1 MNTKLV
7 RNAERWLLA
16 SVEHQAIKGLSEAL
30 NIDYILAKILLARN
44 IGNGDLGS
52 IKQFLSPPESLATD
66 FSQVT
71 TKDQL
76 TLAINR
82 LREAIETK
90 EMIYVNGDPDADGIS
105 GTCILINGLRYLG
118 AKVEYRFPVRSRE
131 GHGLQVRIIEEAKK
145 TGCKLIVTT
154 DCGSKDIV
162 SAKYA
167 KDQGIDVIITDH
179 HILGKKLPDVY
190 ALVNPH
196 MVEERTY
203 FKALAGA
210 GVAYKVMLAL
220 FDAMKQ
226 QMPQSLDEY
235 MVAVATLGTLS
246 DRMSMLNPMNR
257 IIVNRGVKAL
267 THTKFEG
274 LRAIKRVCQVDDNY
288 IRPRNLSRTIIPR
301 LNAPGRIGDPEK
313 GIPDSTLVVDM
324 LLIGTGHDAAIAAE
338 EMAKIFSDVL
348 ELEAKAKYQADNKGE
363 VSNVALTS
371 ATSVDDVNEKR
382 KYLTNKIEEEI
393 DLLVESQVD
402 PERDRVI
409 IIQGKNWNSG
419 VIGIDTD
426 RLKERFLAPAIILT
440 KYDGHDY
447 VRGSVR
453 SIPNIDMYSLIDRVG
468 ERFEEKFNRQL
479 FQMEVESTLG
489 KRQVN
494 AFGGHA
500 QACGFSLHTNDVEEF
515 IALVRDEATRI
526 PDDDFQYH
534 YDIIDKIPISHLGP
548 KFLNKLDELSP
559 YGQQFEFPIFYLQ
572 GCLLREGKPFGNKYQ
587 QDMRKPH
594 VAFRVVEKVRKK
606 RKFPAK
612 EFDAV
617 GFGLWEK
624 YCILRSNLD
633 PQKRYDVIFTIE
645 RDSRPMRGRQQQQA
659 RRNDRIRL
667 NVLDIRESG
676 DNVDSFMIPS
686 TEEEW

>member
-7 RNAERWLLA
+7 RNTERWLLA
-16 SVEHQAIKGLSEAL
+16 SVEHPTIKALSEAL

-44 IGNGDLGS
+44 IGNGDLNA
-52 IKQFLSPPESLATD
+52 IKQFLSPPESLAKD

-71 TKDQL
+71 TADQL
-76 TLAINR
+76 SRAINR
-82 LREAIETK
+82 LKEAIESR
-90 EMIYVNGDPDADGIS
+90 ELIFVNGDPDADGIS
-105 GTCILINGLRYLG
+105 GTCILVYGLRFLG
-118 AKVEYRFPVRSRE
+118 ANVEYRFPVRSRE
-131 GHGLQVRIIEEAKK
+131 GHGLQVRIIEEAKSK
-145 TGCKLIVTT
+145 NCKLIVTT
-154 DCGSKDIV
+154 DCGSKDLV

-167 KDQGIDVIITDH
+167 KDQGIDVIVTDH
-179 HILGKKLPDVY
+179 HILGKKLPEVY
-190 ALVNPH
+190 SLVNPH

-220 FDAMKQ
+220 FDAMKRP
-226 QMPQSLDEY
+226 MPQGIDEY

-257 IIVNRGVKAL
+257 IIVNRGVQAL
-267 THTKFEG
+267 TRTKFEG

-313 GIPDSTLVVDM
+313 GIPDSSLVVDM
-324 LLIGTGHDAAIAAE
+324 LLIGTGREAALEAE
-338 EMAKIFSDVL
+338 EMAKKFSDVV
-348 ELEAKAKYQADNKGE
+348 ELEARTKYQADQQGA
-363 VSNVALTS
+363 VSSDALSS

-393 DLLVESQVD
+393 DTLVESQVD
-402 PERDRVI
+402 PDRDRVI

-453 SIPNIDMYSLIDRVG
+453 SIPNIDMYALIDRVG
-468 ERFEEKFNRQL
+468 ERFEEKFGRLL
-479 FQMEVESTLG
+479 FQMEVDSTLG

-515 IALVRDEATRI
+515 IAFVRDEATHI
-526 PDDDFQYH
+526 PDEDFHYH

-624 YCILRSNLD
+624 YCVLRSNLD
-633 PQKRYDVIFTIE
+633 PQKRYDVIFRIE
-645 RDSRPMRGRQQQQA
+645 RDSRPARGRHQQ
-659 RRNDRIRL
+659 RRSDRIRL

-686 TEEEW
+686 TEDEW